1 MQKTLKRITL
11 ILAAVA
17 AVVCLAVFASAC
29 QDKDNKDTYTVTV
42 VYAENNS
49 PVDGTPTEMNIQI
62 CQAQLNGKIGSCFQD
77 LFTVGTDGTAKV
89 KFPVLKKNLQ
99 YHLQLNNIPTGY
111 EYHEAE
117 TFLLEPG
124 ELTIKLYKV

>member
-49 PVDGTPTEMNIQI
+49 PVDGTASELNVQI
-62 CQAQLNGKIGSCFQD
+62 CTARL
-77 LFTVGTDGTAKV
+77 DGTLITCYTMHNVGADGKAEV
-89 KFPVLKKNLQ
+89 KFVELKNNTQ
-99 YHLQLNNIPTGY
+99 YHLQLNNIPKGY
-111 EYHEAE
+111 EYHEDE

>member
-11 ILAAVA
+11 ILAAIA
-17 AVVCLAVFASAC
+17 AVVCLGVFASAC
-29 QDKDNKDTYTVTV
+29 QDKGNKDTYTVTV

-49 PVDGTPTEMNIQI
+49 PVDGTASDMNIQI

-77 LFTVGTDGTAKV
+77 LFTVGADGTAEV
-89 KFPVLKKNLQ
+89 KFPVLKQNLQ
-99 YHLQLNNIPTGY
+99 YHLQLNNIPDSY
-111 EYHEAE
+111 EYHEDE